1 MKCSYYGVT
10 DFSPQEPTAVITRS
24 PTSPAR
30 AVISLAIL
38 LLSFP
43 FALLAQQDA
52 DISVYRERGFI
63 PLLDSLQDGEYDAGK
78 YLANHTITIS
88 AGKTMTL
95 AAGTEIQ
102 CAKGA
107 RIIIKGQ
114 LLCRGTPGSP
124 VVFRGSD
131 FPSSPTSG
139 PSNASARWDG
149 LYVTDGGEL
158 NLHGCVVRDSYY
170 GISADTG
177 NKGVFLDS
185 VIFSQN
191 SFRDLSVGSRI
202 IQIPRDGAAIRCR
215 IAGTQIQEMAGRPE
229 RSQSHHPS
237 WKRPAGAASI
247 SVTIAGAA
255 AMIAGYLAAEY
266 FSSQYRL
273 ETTSSRA
280 TFLGD
285 KRDRA
290 AFIGNTGI
298 ILCSVGVI
306 GLGISIL
313 F

>member
-1 MKCSYYGVT
+1 
-10 DFSPQEPTAVITRS
+10 
-24 PTSPAR
+24 
-30 AVISLAIL
+30 
-38 LLSFP
+38 
-43 FALLAQQDA
+43 
-52 DISVYRERGFI
+52 
-63 PLLDSLQDGEYDAGK
+63 
-78 YLANHTITIS
+78 
-88 AGKTMTL
+88 MTL

-107 RIIIKGQ
+107 RIIVKGQ

-124 VVFRGSD
+124 VVF
-131 FPSSPTSG
+131 
-139 PSNASARWDG
+139 
-149 LYVTDGGEL
+149 
-158 NLHGCVVRDSYY
+158 
-170 GISADTG
+170 
-177 NKGVFLDS
+177 
-185 VIFSQN
+185 
-191 SFRDLSVGSRI
+191 
-202 IQIPRDGAAIRCR
+202 
-215 IAGTQIQEMAGRPE
+215 
-229 RSQSHHPS
+229 HPS

-255 AMIAGYLAAEY
+255 AMIGGYLAAEY
-266 FSSQYRL
+266 FNSQYRL